1 MNESVNPDKILRIW
15 RVIKQI
21 VEIVLAA
28 LAGSVTASVAQS
40 CGLI

>member
-1 MNESVNPDKILRIW
+1 MKESVDPNKILRIW
-15 RVIKQI
+15 RVIKQV